1 MKLNSQSFIFAD
13 LLAILSGILVIIQY
27 TETLLLGRFIQGL
40 TVGFI
45 SSLVPIMIK
54 EFSPN

>member
-1 MKLNSQSFIFAD
+1 MKLNSQSFILTD
-13 LLAILSGILVIIQY
+13 LLAIFAGIMVTIQY

-45 SSLVPIMIK
+45 SALVPVMIK
-54 EFSPN
+54 